1 MNEERQRA
9 GAPYP
14 IRPITEAEWPDF
26 VALDHEAFNV
36 ADPPEVTAERWKELI
51 EFERTLCAFDGDVLV
66 GSTAAYSLT
75 MTVPGGPIPVAGI
88 TGVAV
93 LPSHRRKGILRSLMT
108 RQLADL
114 HEGGEPV
121 AALYASEAAIYGRF
135 GYGRAADAMFFRI
148 PRHGSAFVPHAPAD
162 PKLRLR
168 VARPADVRGDLE
180 KVFAEVQPTRPGL
193 YARSPGFWNWVLR
206 DDEQARGGDGPLRC
220 VLAEDDGGPR
230 GYALFR
236 VKDSWDDYDLPQS
249 EVRLKEL
256 FAVDAA
262 AYATLWRS
270 LLDRDLCVR
279 VYAWNRPVD
288 DPLFHLLAEPRRL
301 HAGWRDELW
310 VRLVEVGAAL
320 GARRYSAPVDVV
332 LDVRDEVC
340 PWNEGRWRLAADGT
354 GATCERTADPADLE
368 LPVHV
373 LGAAFLGGRDL
384 TPYGAAGVVRQ
395 VRPGALK
402 ALSTAMS
409 WEPRPWGGLVF

>member
-1 MNEERQRA
+1 RTRIARSRGGISGAGREFMMDRLYSLRHPPGSHLTNTLITARPILSGLCALPVLALSGCHPTEGREQAMNEERQRA

-26 VALDHEAFNV
+26 VALDDEAFNV
-36 ADPPEVTAERWKELI
+36 ADPPEVTAERWTELI

-168 VARPADVRGDLE
+168 VA
-180 KVFAEVQPTRPGL
+180 
-193 YARSPGFWNWVLR
+193 
-206 DDEQARGGDGPLRC
+206 
-220 VLAEDDGGPR
+220 
-230 GYALFR
+230 
-236 VKDSWDDYDLPQS
+236 
-249 EVRLKEL
+249 
-256 FAVDAA
+256 
-262 AYATLWRS
+262 
-270 LLDRDLCVR
+270 
-279 VYAWNRPVD
+279 
-288 DPLFHLLAEPRRL
+288 
-301 HAGWRDELW
+301 
-310 VRLVEVGAAL
+310 
-320 GARRYSAPVDVV
+320 
-332 LDVRDEVC
+332 
-340 PWNEGRWRLAADGT
+340 
-354 GATCERTADPADLE
+354 
-368 LPVHV
+368 
-373 LGAAFLGGRDL
+373 
-384 TPYGAAGVVRQ
+384 
-395 VRPGALK
+395 
-402 ALSTAMS
+402 
-409 WEPRPWGGLVF
+409 